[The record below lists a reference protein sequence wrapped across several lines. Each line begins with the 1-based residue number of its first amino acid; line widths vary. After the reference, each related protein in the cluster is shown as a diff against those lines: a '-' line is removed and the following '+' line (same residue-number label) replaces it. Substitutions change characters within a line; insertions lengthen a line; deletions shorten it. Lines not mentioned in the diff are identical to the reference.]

1 MMKVCFLCLINKR
14 KVDELMWNLKI
25 VYLMVFEK
33 IMILNYDIIF
43 I

>member
-1 MMKVCFLCLINKR
+1 MMKVCFLCLIKKR